1 MGEVHLHGEDTNI
14 LRACLRG
21 VDGGTI
27 GVGAVGSGTVGVDA
41 VDSGHICREMEGE
54 TRRGL
59 WVGGGRGLR
68 RRRKTGDEVL

>member
-54 TRRGL
+54 ARGGV
-59 WVGGGRGLR
+59 VGWRGER
-68 RRRKTGDEVL
+68 MKKKEENW